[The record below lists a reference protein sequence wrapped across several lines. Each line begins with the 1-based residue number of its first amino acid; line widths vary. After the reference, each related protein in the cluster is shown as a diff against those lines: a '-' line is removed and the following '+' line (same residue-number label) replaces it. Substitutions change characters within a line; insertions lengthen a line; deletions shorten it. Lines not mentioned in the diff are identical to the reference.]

1 VNDGLATQLSWNKVS
16 GQKLIIERSADN
28 ENYEMV
34 ETTDGSNSIWVDE
47 TALTGWNYYRVK
59 DVDGTVLG
67 EEVIYLTGKLDV
79 TLVPN
84 PAATVVTVG
93 LENLPEATSGRYIV
107 YNMKMK
113 TVLQGEQQ
121 FEKGSNRF
129 ALDISTLDA
138 GEYLV
143 NLVINGMEV
152 VEKLV
157 VVK

>member
-1 VNDGLATQLSWNKVS
+1 
-16 GQKLIIERSADN
+16 
-28 ENYEMV
+28 
-34 ETTDGSNSIWVDE
+34 
-47 TALTGWNYYRVK
+47 
-59 DVDGTVLG
+59 
-67 EEVIYLTGKLDV
+67 V